1 MAKSKALLNSIILS
15 SASFIN
21 KKNAMGLNNTLERI
35 LKDII
40 FYISEMT
47 LWSVGSKHGRQQRTE
62 RCGTPSTF

>member
-47 LWSVGSKHGRQQRTE
+47 L
-62 RCGTPSTF
+62 